1 VVEAFSDRLGAPG
14 VGAALTIR
22 YNGRVA
28 ASHVSDTRALA
39 GRRILV
45 TRAAEQAGA
54 FAQRLRDQGAD
65 VLVAPT
71 IAIVPPESWAPLD
84 AALARRSE
92 FHWLVF
98 TSVNGVAMVGSRLAD
113 HGLPWSALAG
123 PRVAAIGPA
132 TAEALAARGL
142 RAELV
147 PDEYRAEALAARLRT
162 RVRAGEKVLL
172 PRAAEARDVLVVE
185 LERLGARVT
194 EVPAYR
200 TRPEPAA
207 VERVRAALQRGQ
219 VDVVTFTSSSTARNF
234 ATLFSDEERTRLLRG
249 VTIASIGPI
258 TAETAAGFGVPT
270 HIMPDE
276 YTIPALAG
284 AIVGYF
290 ARTA

>member
-1 VVEAFSDRLGAPG
+1 
-14 VGAALTIR
+14 VGATLTIR

-28 ASHVSDTRALA
+28 ASHVSDTRTLA

-45 TRAAEQAGA
+45 TRAAAQAGA

-113 HGLPWSALAG
+113 HGLPWSALTG

-132 TAEALAARGL
+132 TAGALAARGL

-162 RVRAGEKVLL
+162 RVRPGEEVLL
-172 PRAAEARDVLVVE
+172 PRAAETRDVLVVE

-276 YTIPALAG
+276 YTIPALVR